1 MFNKFLALLLT
12 LFSFGSASAESLYV
26 LIPPTSSSKIGCWAE
41 HFQKFDTI
49 VGYSNLGHFFLRASS
64 DNEYIILHPFKKSA
78 KSYGVFESV
87 LAFENKVLKELGF
100 SEYVLRAEHIAVIK
114 KRIGR
119 LKNEEVYI
127 PEPYP
132 FIGGSDKPETYTK
145 GNVWVFM
152 DIVSQMQ
159 GLCG

>member
-1 MFNKFLALLLT
+1 MFSKYLTLFLT

-26 LIPPTSSSKIGCWAE
+26 LIPPTSSSKIDCWAE

-64 DNEYIILHPFKKSA
+64 DNQYIVLHPLKKAA

-87 LAFENKVLKELGF
+87 LAFENTILKEPGF
-100 SEYVLRAEHIAVIK
+100 SIYVLRSEHIALIQ
-114 KRIGR
+114 KRIGP
-119 LKNEEVYI
+119 LKNDEVYI
-127 PEPYP
+127 PVPYP
-132 FIGGSDKPETYTK
+132 FIGGSDKPETYSK

-152 DIVSQMQ
+152 NIVSQMQ